1 MLTSQPS
8 INGEP
13 KVTVTDLVKRG
24 RGGDSEWLLR
34 TSTEVEVVL
43 QHPHASTHTPLDTFS
58 LSLSLLVET
67 NKSY

>member
-8 INGEP
+8 KNGEP
-13 KVTVTDLVKRG
+13 KVTVPDLVKRG

-43 QHPHASTHTPLDTFS
+43 QHPRTSH
-58 LSLSLLVET
+58 
-67 NKSY
+67 